1 MEIILVRHALPVRRI
16 SADGTPADP
25 PLSELGRAQA
35 DALAGWL
42 ATERID
48 RLYASPLRRA
58 RETAAPLAERLG
70 LAVEL
75 EPRVAEYDRHS
86 DTYVPLEDLRELDYE
101 AWRDFMSRGYPE
113 GMDLEEFRHGVVT
126 ACDEIIRSNPGR
138 RVVVVCHGGVI
149 NTWAAHV
156 VGLGFKLFF
165 NPGYTS
171 INRFLASSEGVRS
184 VGSLNEVPH
193 LRGLADAPAPPTRR

>member
-1 MEIILVRHALPVRRI
+1 MELILVRHALPVRR
-16 SADGTPADP
+16 SSGDGTPADP
-25 PLSELGRAQA
+25 PLSEPGRAQA
-35 DALAGWL
+35 EAVAAWL
-42 ATERID
+42 ADERID

-58 RETAAPLAERLG
+58 RETAAPLAARLG
-70 LAVEL
+70 LEVEL

-86 DTYVPLEDLRELDYE
+86 DTYIPLEELRELDYE

-113 GMDLEEFRHGVVT
+113 GMDLESFRHGVVT
-126 ACDEIIRSNPGR
+126 GCDEIIRANPGR
-138 RVVVVCHGGVI
+138 CVVVVCHGGVI

-193 LRGLADAPAPPTRR
+193 LRGLSAGGSPPPGR